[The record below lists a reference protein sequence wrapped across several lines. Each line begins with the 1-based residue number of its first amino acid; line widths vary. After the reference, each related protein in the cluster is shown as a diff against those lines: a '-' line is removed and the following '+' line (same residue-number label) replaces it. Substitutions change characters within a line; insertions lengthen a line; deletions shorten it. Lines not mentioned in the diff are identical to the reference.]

1 MESKE
6 LELESPGKRS
16 IISQTFQSS
25 IQALTYDDPTAL
37 LPIGG
42 EERRDDR
49 PGHLVLPLQLHLDVD
64 GLAAGEVILV
74 YIQIPAHKSILSIN
88 QS

>member
-1 MESKE
+1 MVFMERLNPFLKKPGI
-6 LELESPGKRS
+6 SPPPSWK
-16 IISQTFQSS
+16 
-25 IQALTYDDPTAL
+25 
-37 LPIGG
+37 
-42 EERRDDR
+42 EERRDDQ

-74 YIQIPAHKSILSIN
+74 QNLVRQFNIRIPAHKTILSIN